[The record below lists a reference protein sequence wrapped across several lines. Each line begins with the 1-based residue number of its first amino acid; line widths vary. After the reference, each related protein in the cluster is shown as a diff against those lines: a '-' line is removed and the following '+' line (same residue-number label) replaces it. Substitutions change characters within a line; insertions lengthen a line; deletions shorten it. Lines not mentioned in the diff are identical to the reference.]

1 MRKTNS
7 PVATLR
13 MTRQRKALLE
23 AVGRHEEHPTADQVY
38 RRVRRKL
45 PHISLA
51 TVYRNL
57 EILAEH
63 GLMQRLDV
71 GGSQKR
77 FDADLGHHHH
87 ARCLACGRIEDVAV
101 DVPDSVIRKA
111 RRATHY
117 RITGHRLEFVGLCGR
132 CRTPRQVRGKGR
144 KGG

>member
-1 MRKTNS
+1 MKNLEESNR
-7 PVATLR
+7 TLR

-23 AVGRHEEHPTADQVY
+23 AVREHEEHPTADQVY

-57 EILAEH
+57 EVLAEH

-77 FDADLGHHHH
+77 FDADLNHHHH
-87 ARCLACGRIEDVAV
+87 VRCLSCGRIEDISV
-101 DVPDSVIRKA
+101 DVPDTIIRKA
-111 RRATHY
+111 RRATDY
-117 RITGHRLEFVGLCGR
+117 RITGHRLELVGLCGL
-132 CRTPRQVRGKGR
+132 CRTQPHVRSKGR